1 MSSNNE
7 FGKYLQKMRKRHS
20 PPLSQEDIGKLIGR
34 DKMTISLIENGK
46 NDPPQGELLNRIAE
60 ALNLNEKEKIKLF
73 DYAAKPRGAIPLDI
87 LEYFNTHSEVWNA
100 IRRAKAKNLT
110 NTDWQKMIRE
120 GD

>member
-1 MSSNNE
+1 MCIRDS
-7 FGKYLQKMRKRHS
+7 S

-110 NTDWQKMIRE
+110 NADWQKMIRE